1 MKKILITNNSNLI
14 TKEYTTVY
22 TDSPYIVESDN
33 RAIHLDIL
41 LDHTYYDEISNI
53 QKKGFEIDKKIIEHF
68 FPKYGGRNIGV
79 LQIREQYTHIY
90 KKICILFKLLNR
102 HQNDDVTIAI
112 TLDEVYNDSYDDNTK
127 FFQVINRFANVYYWI
142 AERAQIKN
150 IKLVCKDIKNND
162 LMLLDQPIDSWF
174 LRIINID
181 KKVLIFNFLKKFSLI
196 KERSE
201 KIYIYKKSN
210 TIREIEPYLYSKGI
224 SFVSMPDMNVGYKKI
239 NNILD
244 EKKLKDILDIFL
256 ENNILEN
263 TFKLLVF
270 DVYKKL
276 IKSYLEKEIVSK
288 KNISKLNSSI
298 KFVLTN
304 TIIDFDS
311 LIFAKQ
317 LQDSGYQI
325 INVMHYIGMSYT
337 KRSDNLEINECS
349 APNMTLCYNN
359 SEKKMFNEFDE
370 KSLVYPISS
379 TQDTKI
385 TRLKKLQR
393 IYVNRILKIND
404 KINVFYPS
412 VYWPLNNASTEGI
425 APPDLY
431 TYNLEKK
438 MIKIL
443 SAINKRSI
451 YKRYSR
457 RGFVDTDKFDDYAKS
472 FNNIKVIKGT
482 YDFRYISSIGDIFI
496 LGGVG
501 YRSTANWMLKYNKP
515 IIYLHTNK
523 FRLLNEGAKDLVN
536 KIFFTVDIDRND
548 WENNLINLLNKPYKE
563 LMKMWKD
570 KQIYRDQY
578 DEEWLLGMKSHA
590 GKLGSKYIK
599 KFMTENIKNDSY

>member
-1 MKKILITNNSNLI
+1 M
-14 TKEYTTVY
+14 
-22 TDSPYIVESDN
+22 
-33 RAIHLDIL
+33 
-41 LDHTYYDEISNI
+41 
-53 QKKGFEIDKKIIEHF
+53 
-68 FPKYGGRNIGV
+68 
-79 LQIREQYTHIY
+79 
-90 KKICILFKLLNR
+90 
-102 HQNDDVTIAI
+102 
-112 TLDEVYNDSYDDNTK
+112 
-127 FFQVINRFANVYYWI
+127 
-142 AERAQIKN
+142 
-150 IKLVCKDIKNND
+150 
-162 LMLLDQPIDSWF
+162 
-174 LRIINID
+174 
-181 KKVLIFNFLKKFSLI
+181 
-196 KERSE
+196 
-201 KIYIYKKSN
+201 
-210 TIREIEPYLYSKGI
+210 
-224 SFVSMPDMNVGYKKI
+224 
-239 NNILD
+239 
-244 EKKLKDILDIFL
+244 
-256 ENNILEN
+256 
-263 TFKLLVF
+263 
-270 DVYKKL
+270 
-276 IKSYLEKEIVSK
+276 
-288 KNISKLNSSI
+288 NSSI

-304 TIIDFDS
+304 TISDFDS

-349 APNMTLCYNN
+349 APDMTLCYNN

-425 APPDLY
+425 SPPDLY
-431 TYNLEKK
+431 TYNFEKK

-515 IIYLHTNK
+515 IIYLHTNN
-523 FRLLNEGAKDLVN
+523 FRLLNEGAKNLVN
-536 KIFFTVDIDRND
+536 KIFFTVDLDRND
-548 WENNLINLLNKPYKE
+548 WENNLTNLLNKPYKE
-563 LMKMWKD
+563 LMEMWKD
-570 KQIYRDQY
+570 KQIYRDKY

-599 KFMTENIKNDSY
+599 KFMTENIKNESY

>member
-1 MKKILITNNSNLI
+1 MKKILITNNLNLI
-14 TKEYTTVY
+14 NKEYNTVY

-41 LDHTYYDEISNI
+41 LDHAYYDKISNI

-68 FPKYGGRNIGV
+68 FPEYGGRNIGL

-90 KKICILFKLLNR
+90 KKIFILFKLLNR
-102 HQNDDVTIAI
+102 HQNDEVTIAI
-112 TLDEVYNDSYDDNTK
+112 TSDEVYNDSYDTNTK
-127 FFQVINRFANVYYWI
+127 FFQVIDRFVNVYYWI
-142 AERAQIKN
+142 AKRAQIKD
-150 IKLVCKDIKNND
+150 IKLVCKNIKNND

-181 KKVLIFNFLKKFSLI
+181 KKVLIFNFLKKFFLI

-244 EKKLKDILDIFL
+244 EKKLKDILDIFF

-276 IKSYLEKEIVSK
+276 IKSYLEKKIVSK

-304 TIIDFDS
+304 TISDFDS

-349 APNMTLCYNN
+349 APDMTLCYNN

-425 APPDLY
+425 SPPDLY
-431 TYNLEKK
+431 TYNFEKK

-515 IIYLHTNK
+515 IIYLHTNN
-523 FRLLNEGAKDLVN
+523 FRLLNEGAKNLVN
-536 KIFFTVDIDRND
+536 KIFFTVDLDRND
-548 WENNLINLLNKPYKE
+548 WENNLTNLLNKPYKE
-563 LMKMWKD
+563 LMEMWKD
-570 KQIYRDQY
+570 KQIYRDKY

-599 KFMTENIKNDSY
+599 KFMTENIKNESY